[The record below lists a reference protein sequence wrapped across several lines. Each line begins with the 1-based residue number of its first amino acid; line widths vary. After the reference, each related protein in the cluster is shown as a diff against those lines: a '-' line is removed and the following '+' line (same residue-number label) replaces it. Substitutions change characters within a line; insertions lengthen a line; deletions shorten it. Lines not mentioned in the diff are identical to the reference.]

1 MTKQEA
7 VPRAAPWRR
16 TAWQGS
22 KRAALWVL
30 FTAVLMI
37 PRVRRLRRKPRAW
50 TTIRL
55 AAGAAGAYF
64 VWRFIHVGVG
74 AGYLGLGLAL
84 LCFGL
89 LARARPETKSVDQQ
103 ARDFNALVVLNG
115 GTFVPAPGAKPSGRT
130 RIFVNPERLFV
141 LDGGDR
147 LLVEIP
153 LAAACR
159 LAARAIPVEDAAR
172 YPARPWELEI
182 TWQPGNEQRAVFRFE
197 GLFAEHLVRVAE
209 TTIRTLMRKELPVLK
224 A

>member
-1 MTKQEA
+1 MTRQEA
-7 VPRAAPWRR
+7 VPHPAPWRR
-16 TAWQGS
+16 TAWQGA
-22 KRAALWVL
+22 KRAALSVL

-37 PRVRRLRRKPRAW
+37 PRVRRLRGRPRAW
-50 TTIRL
+50 NAIRL
-55 AAGAAGAYF
+55 AGGAAGAYF

-89 LARARPETKSVDQQ
+89 LARPRPESKSVDQQ
-103 ARDFNALVVLNG
+103 ARDFHALVVLNG
-115 GTFVPAPGAKPSGRT
+115 GTFVPAPGAKPSHRT

-147 LLVEIP
+147 LLAEIP
-153 LAAACR
+153 LAAPCR
-159 LAARAIPVEDAAR
+159 LAVRAIPVEDAAR

-182 TWQPGNEQRAVFRFE
+182 TWQPGTEQRAVFRFE

-209 TTIRTLMRKELPVLK
+209 TTIRTLMRKELPVFK